1 MKRLFLAIFSKRTA
15 KAYTTSAE
23 MLSSS
28 QLVCSRYSTSED
40 LARIVDL
47 LRRWEMQFHNEVGVE
62 VLKCWRLQVGSN
74 LVTNY

>member
-1 MKRLFLAIFSKRTA
+1 
-15 KAYTTSAE
+15 